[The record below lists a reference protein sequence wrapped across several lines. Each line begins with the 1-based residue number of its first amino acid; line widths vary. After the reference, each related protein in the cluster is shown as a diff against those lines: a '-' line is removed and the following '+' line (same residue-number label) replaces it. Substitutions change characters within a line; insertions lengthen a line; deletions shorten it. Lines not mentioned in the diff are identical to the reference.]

1 MKFFLLLFLLLNFST
16 LSAYNDDEVLKQM
29 IARMVVIGFDETRV
43 DENATIVKEIQKY
56 NLGGV
61 ILFDRFYKDR
71 TKTKNIASPKQLK
84 KLTSTLQSFAN
95 KPLLIALDQEGG
107 KVARLKPK
115 YGFLEI
121 PSAKSMS
128 YLDPKD
134 AKNIYALQAKMLKD
148 NGINCDFA
156 PVVDLEVNPKN
167 TVIAGLKRSY
177 GATPQKVLKYA
188 EIFIDTLEDEGV
200 IPVLKHFPGHGSS
213 LGDSHKGFVDVSDT
227 WSTQELEPYKQLIA
241 HNKVQMIMTAH
252 VFNAKIDPKYP
263 ATLSYKTN
271 TKLLREQ
278 MGYTGVIISDD
289 MQMKAISKHY
299 PLKEAVTLAINA
311 GVDMLLFGNQLE
323 SQDTDELIDLI
334 LKQVKN
340 GAISLK
346 RIEESN
352 RRIELLH
359 LRPHIIQKPIDF
371 TPNRIAM
378 TKDYIQQHYGLKV
391 KDIHIIPK
399 IIILHWT
406 AVMDF
411 ERCYERLKGEKLFS
425 DRGDI
430 SGAGALNV
438 SSHFLVK
445 RDGSIYQLMPENF
458 MARHVIGLNY
468 SSIGIENIGGEGNTK
483 EDLTPAQVQANIA
496 LVKYLAAKY
505 PSISYLIGHHEYRS
519 MENTPL
525 WLEKDAGYRTEKA
538 DPGKKFMS
546 DVRAGVKEL
555 ELKSANE

>member
-16 LSAYNDDEVLKQM
+16 LSAYDDEVLKQM

-71 TKTKNIASPKQLK
+71 EKTKNIASPKQLK

-177 GATPQKVLKYA
+177 GATPKKVLKYA

-391 KDIHIIPK
+391 KDIHITPK
-399 IIILHWT
+399 IIVLHWT

>member
-16 LSAYNDDEVLKQM
+16 LSAYDDEVLKQM

-61 ILFDRFYKDR
+61 ILFDRFYKDHE
-71 TKTKNIASPKQLK
+71 KTKNIASPKQLK

-188 EIFIDTLEDEGV
+188 EIFINTLEDEGV

-391 KDIHIIPK
+391 KDIHITPK
-399 IIILHWT
+399 IIVLHWT

-525 WLEKDAGYRTEKA
+525 WLEKDAGYRTKKA